1 MFDSSNFHVEIMKQA
16 ETQWSSNYGQIQQIK
31 VPRCSVKLKAVLST
45 EQSSGLVIGTIKY
58 STLWHTWRCLAWQGN
73 RFLCPEIFKMT
84 LLSSWKQWKPRKK
97 AGSWMFYVGNELGVP
112 LIKANNLSEEEKKNW
127 VCIPRKSMET
137 NCESR
142 ELPVFGPWLWEVAS

>member
-112 LIKANNLSEEEKKNW
+112 LIKANNLPEEEKK
-127 VCIPRKSMET
+127 KLSLYT
-137 NCESR
+137 
-142 ELPVFGPWLWEVAS
+142 